1 MNYILTAADLSV
13 LGFLFYWF
21 MNRIGE
27 RRLKKAWIYP
37 AAYVVFALFC
47 LLTQLSRSDWFVVF
61 SVILL
66 VFFLETLLF
75 KPNGPAYFYCLVY
88 CIGYFLCQITSVY
101 TVQWIFTNITTVNLI
116 RVGFE
121 KIDNMQLILLLIKWF
136 TEFFWTFFMITVLK
150 KKDEED
156 NGFFYYKSQYFLFLL
171 LPAFSVVFMISI
183 IWMSADFF
191 VLRYGY
197 GLVILNIILIFSVNL
212 MLLYLFRQTGK
223 GSRALRDEKLY
234 KQESELLYQHYK
246 TLEESYRSSRKAI
259 HDAKNHMQA
268 VARLYETGET
278 EKAKTYAEDVFHLLN
293 QTGHT
298 WYTDNRM
305 LNIILNEKLGQES
318 MRDTRLELD
327 ICDRCLDR
335 IREIDITTIFAN
347 LLDNAVEAIGDGESK
362 YFSLQIQNIHSFLV
376 IKMVNS
382 KGKKK
387 EKAVQ
392 KHQHLGLQNVKSALL
407 KYEGTMKI
415 SQTDKEFQVSI
426 MIPDEQK
433 EMERGG

>member
-1 MNYILTAADLSV
+1 
-13 LGFLFYWF
+13 
-21 MNRIGE
+21 
-27 RRLKKAWIYP
+27 
-37 AAYVVFALFC
+37 
-47 LLTQLSRSDWFVVF
+47 
-61 SVILL
+61 
-66 VFFLETLLF
+66 
-75 KPNGPAYFYCLVY
+75 
-88 CIGYFLCQITSVY
+88 
-101 TVQWIFTNITTVNLI
+101 
-116 RVGFE
+116 
-121 KIDNMQLILLLIKWF
+121 
-136 TEFFWTFFMITVLK
+136 
-150 KKDEED
+150 
-156 NGFFYYKSQYFLFLL
+156 
-171 LPAFSVVFMISI
+171 
-183 IWMSADFF
+183 
-191 VLRYGY
+191 
-197 GLVILNIILIFSVNL
+197 
-212 MLLYLFRQTGK
+212 
-223 GSRALRDEKLY
+223 
-234 KQESELLYQHYK
+234 
-246 TLEESYRSSRKAI
+246 
-259 HDAKNHMQA
+259 
-268 VARLYETGET
+268 
-278 EKAKTYAEDVFHLLN
+278 
-293 QTGHT
+293 
-298 WYTDNRM
+298 M

-387 EKAVQ
+387 EKVVQ